1 MRRDDEFTPKLGRI
15 RSRGSRRGRRYLG
28 QVVRA
33 IARAGGAPRGYIRAP
48 GGFTGARIGR
58 GAGIGRVLR
67 TRDRYAGFRARR
79 VVIKT
84 RIVKLAGRSLKAA
97 QLHLRYIQRD
107 GVTREG
113 SPGELYDGERDRA
126 DGKAFLDR
134 SSDDRHQFR
143 LIVAAEDAVE
153 VEDLK
158 GFTRRLMAQV
168 EKDLGTRLEW
178 VAVDHYNTGHPH
190 THVVVRGKD
199 ERGKDLIIAREY
211 IAHGMR
217 ERAGELMTLDLG
229 PRTDLEI
236 ENRLRS
242 EIGQDRFTT
251 LDRGLI
257 RMADEEGRLDLRG
270 RPDGHERA
278 QQTLRAGRLQTLRRL
293 GLAAEESPGL
303 WRLSPELEPT
313 LRRMGE
319 RHDIIKTMHR
329 ALAAERREPAAGE
342 YAIYDPADPHAGR
355 IAGRVIERGLAD
367 EFGERHYL
375 VLDGI
380 DGRTHYVDAGAA
392 SALEPTPIGTVVAIS
407 PSRAELRPAD
417 RTIAEIASANKGRYS
432 ADLHAQHD
440 PAARAAYIKA
450 HVRRLEALRRLGL
463 VRRERDGS
471 WVVPEDFAVR
481 AQAADRGRAP
491 VQLQVLSVLPVAQQI
506 GADGATW
513 LDHQIADASVGAIRE
528 AGFGREVRAAMA
540 QRRLW
545 LVEQGLA
552 ARHGDQII
560 CRPNLLALLRK
571 RELDRVGAQLAGEL
585 GRSYAEAQPGRSIEG
600 TYRRRVDL
608 ASGRFALIENAREFT
623 LAPWRPVLDRHVG
636 QSVSGIIRGESISW
650 TIGRR
655 RGQIP
660 GLT

>member
-1 MRRDDEFTPKLGRI
+1 MKRDDEFTPKLGRI
-15 RSRGSRRGRRYLG
+15 RSRGSRRGQRYLG

-33 IARAGGAPRGYIRAP
+33 ISRAGGSPRGYGREH

-84 RIVKLAGRSLKAA
+84 RIVKLAGHSLKAA

-113 SPGELYDGERDRA
+113 LPGELYDNEHDRA
-126 DGKAFLDR
+126 DGQALLDR
-134 SSDDRHQFR
+134 SVDDRHQFR
-143 LIVAAEDAVE
+143 FIVAAEDAVE

-217 ERAGELMTLDLG
+217 ERAAELMTLDLG

-242 EIGQDRFTT
+242 EIDQDRFTT

-257 RMADEEGRLDLRG
+257 RAVDEEGRLDPRG
-270 RPDGHERA
+270 RPVGSERV

-303 WRLSPELEPT
+303 WRLSPEMEPT

-319 RHDIIKTMHR
+319 RGDVIKTMHR
-329 ALAAERREPAAGE
+329 ALAAEGRERAAGE
-342 YAIYDPADPHAGR
+342 YTIYDAADPHAGR
-355 IAGRVIERGLAD
+355 IVGRVIERGLAD

-392 SALEPTPIGTVVAIS
+392 NTLEPTPTGAIVAINAS
-407 PSRAELRPAD
+407 QGELRPAD
-417 RTIAEIASANKGRYS
+417 RIIAEIAAANSGRYN
-432 ADLHAQHD
+432 ADLHAQYD
-440 PAARAAYIKA
+440 PVARAPYIEA

-463 VRRERDGS
+463 VQRERDGS
-471 WVVPEDFAVR
+471 WRVPENFVAR
-481 AQAADRGRAP
+481 AQAAERGRTP
-491 VQLQVLSVLPVAQQI
+491 VQLQVLSVLPLAQQI

-513 LDHQIADASVGAIRE
+513 LDHQIADAGAEAIRE
-528 AGFGREVRAAMA
+528 AGFGREVRAALA

-552 ARHGDQII
+552 ERHEDQIV
-560 CRPNLLALLRK
+560 CRRNLLALLRK
-571 RELDRVGAQLAGEL
+571 RELDRVGAQLTGEL
-585 GRSYAEAQPGRSIEG
+585 GRPYAEAQPGQSIEG
-600 TYRRRVDL
+600 SYRRRVDL
-608 ASGRFALIENAREFT
+608 ATGRFALIENAREFT
-623 LAPWRPVLDRHVG
+623 LVPWRPVLDRHVG
-636 QSVSGIIRGESISW
+636 KSVNGIMRGETISW

-655 RGQIP
+655 RGPSISQ
-660 GLT
+660 